1 LKRGRFF
8 LPRAVY
14 LTDDGG
20 EWLVRDY
27 AGQSGRF
34 CVIGP
39 WTVDVVSSHRSLEK
53 AKAAVEEH
61 GSPGAWVAA
70 YEICAS

>member
-1 LKRGRFF
+1 MSHWFV
-8 LPRAVY
+8 PIAVY
-14 LTDDGG
+14 YTTDGG

-39 WTVDVVSSHRSLEK
+39 YTVDILVSCKSLRE
-53 AKAAVEEH
+53 AKRFVEERADE
-61 GSPGAWVAA
+61 GAWEKSEATGRVG
-70 YEICAS
+70 